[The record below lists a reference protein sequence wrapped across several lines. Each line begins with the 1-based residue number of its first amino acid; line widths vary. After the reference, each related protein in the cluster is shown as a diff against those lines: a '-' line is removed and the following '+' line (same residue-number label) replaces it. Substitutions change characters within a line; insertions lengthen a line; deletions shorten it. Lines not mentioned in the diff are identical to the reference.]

1 MLQHFRSDI
10 DGSFPWIGRDQV
22 VDISPRLGPHVAQEV
37 GRYGLIFWDLVFA
50 VMGPQFGSDVG
61 VKLKVKRFDGLPQ
74 ALDIFL
80 EGV

>member
-1 MLQHFRSDI
+1 LLQHFRSDI
-10 DGSFPWIGRDQV
+10 DGSFPWIGGNQI
-22 VDISPRLGPHVAQEV
+22 VDIAPRLGPHVAQEV
-37 GRYGLIFWDLVFA
+37 GRYGLIFGHLVFA